1 MYFLLQV
8 TTAFLACVTF
18 ALSLA
23 HALEL
28 PGKLRLDKETY
39 CAVQT
44 IYYPGFT
51 VAGVA
56 EVLSVIAA
64 AALLLMTLI
73 GFLALLTT
81 HAIYWI
87 LTHPVNNFRL
97 RTQNLGGLGGRF
109 FNINRLR
116 EGESDQAGEG
126 AWLRLRDRWEYSHVL
141 RAIFSAV
148 GLLALLVSVSLK

>member
-1 MYFLLQV
+1 MGAMCGAESVIDEDVAQRRQ
-8 TTAFLACVTF
+8 
-18 ALSLA
+18 
-23 HALEL
+23 L
-28 PGKLRLDKETY
+28 PGHLR
-39 CAVQT
+39 
-44 IYYPGFT
+44 
-51 VAGVA
+51 
-56 EVLSVIAA
+56 
-64 AALLLMTLI
+64 LI

-87 LTHPVNNFRL
+87 LTHPVNNFWL
-97 RTQNLGGLGGRF
+97 RTQNLGGLGDRF